1 MFTEPKD
8 DENDILAFKKRYKSA
23 PNDLKNNDTG
33 DFNRH
38 FDAEADN

>member
-8 DENDILAFKKRYKSA
+8 GEDELPPVKKFKSA
-23 PNDLKNNDTG
+23 NNNAKNDTG

-38 FDAEADN
+38 FDAEADNQV

>member
-23 PNDLKNNDTG
+23 PNDVKNDTG